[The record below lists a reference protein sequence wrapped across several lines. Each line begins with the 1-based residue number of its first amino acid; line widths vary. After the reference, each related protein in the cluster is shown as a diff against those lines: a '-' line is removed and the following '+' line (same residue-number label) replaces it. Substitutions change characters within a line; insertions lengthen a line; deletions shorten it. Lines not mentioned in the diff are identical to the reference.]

1 MGIQDES
8 SSSYISTSC
17 LYLYPGQKPPIL
29 DSQGLGLRY
38 TTPSLELL
46 PPQVGTSSRNLKSE
60 PQAEQGDERTLRDP
74 FQAPVQITQGD
85 LNSRVGEQQIIAGG
99 RFVGKGVE
107 IRVEKFGRRGW
118 RDARGLG
125 ERVAKRKYESDI
137 MVVVMALLLR
147 ALGSAADYS
156 SSALD
161 SMIQGSISGAQLLS
175 SEHRARFS
183 TYVDFPPPR
192 V

>member
-17 LYLYPGQKPPIL
+17 CTCTRDKNRLFSTPK
-29 DSQGLGLRY
+29 GLGLRY
-38 TTPSLELL
+38 TTPSLELV

-85 LNSRVGEQQIIAGG
+85 LKSRVGEQQIIAGG

-118 RDARGLG
+118 REARGLG
-125 ERVAKRKYESDI
+125 E
-137 MVVVMALLLR
+137 
-147 ALGSAADYS
+147 
-156 SSALD
+156 
-161 SMIQGSISGAQLLS
+161 
-175 SEHRARFS
+175 
-183 TYVDFPPPR
+183 
-192 V
+192 